1 MVIIGV
7 LWLVTD
13 RLLLAPL
20 ERRTIERWG
29 MKAVIS

>member
-1 MVIIGV
+1 V
-7 LWLVTD
+7 LWLATD

-29 MKAVIS
+29 LVSEAP